1 LHAFKR
7 FENVWSS
14 LRHMQD
20 LHNHVS
26 ALLLLYNSLDYLFW
40 ADEAVSSLPAGVAVN
55 IELSG
60 KDVLGQY
67 SAFKE

>member
-26 ALLLLYNSLDYLFW
+26 AFLLLYNSLDYLLW
-40 ADEAVSSLPAGVAVN
+40 ADEADSSGTEIKSLLLAGKKTPLARVRV
-55 IELSG
+55 
-60 KDVLGQY
+60 
-67 SAFKE
+67 